1 MMDTHTYSLLEF
13 CIAPRGDT
21 ALRVDSNEAIRA
33 THSDGT
39 EATRDGVADSNY
51 LSSIIR
57 ALHPGRDNSAFQGA
71 LPS

>member
-1 MMDTHTYSLLEF
+1 MMDMRAYSLLEF
-13 CIAPRGDT
+13 CIAPCGIPARSADRN
-21 ALRVDSNEAIRA
+21 AAIRA
-33 THSDGT
+33 THPDGT

-51 LSSIIR
+51 LLSIIR